1 MLSIIVAVD
10 ENFLIGNGNDLPW
23 NEPEDLK
30 YFKKVTLGH
39 SLIMGYNTYLSIVNR
54 IGKTLPGRTSYVLTY
69 EKELKHDA
77 IIVNNIDELINKF
90 KDEELFVIGGK
101 MVYEMLLPK
110 ADKLYLTRIEGAHEG
125 NVYFPTINF
134 SEFKLIS
141 SKKENNL
148 TFEVYE
154 RISNF

>member
-23 NEPEDLK
+23 NEPADLK
-30 YFKKVTLGH
+30 YFKKITMGH
-39 SLIMGYNTYLSIVNR
+39 YLLMGYNTYLSIVNR

-69 EKELKHDA
+69 EKVLEHDA
-77 IIVNNIDELINKF
+77 IIVSNVDELINRF

-110 ADKLYLTRIEGAHEG
+110 ADKLYLTRIEGTHEG
-125 NVYFPTINF
+125 NVYFPAINF
-134 SEFKLIS
+134 NEFKLIS

-154 RISNF
+154 KNK

>member
-23 NEPEDLK
+23 NEPADLK
-30 YFKKVTLGH
+30 YFKKITMGH
-39 SLIMGYNTYLSIVNR
+39 SLLMGYNTYLSIVSR

-69 EKELKHDA
+69 EKELQHDA
-77 IIVNNIDELINKF
+77 IIVSNVDELINKF

-101 MVYEMLLPK
+101 MIYELLLPK
-110 ADKLYLTRIEGAHEG
+110 ADKLYLTRIEGTHEG

-134 SEFKLIS
+134 NEFRLVS

-154 RISNF
+154 RINNF

>member
-1 MLSIIVAVD
+1 MLSIIVAFD
-10 ENFLIGNGNDLPW
+10 DNYLIGNGNDLPW

-30 YFKKVTLGH
+30 YFKKITMGH
-39 SLIMGYNTYLSIVNR
+39 SLVMGYNTYLSIVNR

-69 EKELKHDA
+69 EKELQHKA
-77 IIVNNIDELINKF
+77 IIVDDIDELINKF

-101 MVYEMLLPK
+101 MIYEMLLPK
-110 ADKLYLTRIEGAHEG
+110 ADRLYLTRVEGSHEG
-125 NVYFPTINF
+125 NVYFPKINF
-134 SEFKLIS
+134 DEYKLIS

-154 RISNF
+154 KK

>member
-10 ENFLIGNGNDLPW
+10 DNFLIGKGNDLPW
-23 NEPEDLK
+23 YEPEDLK
-30 YFKKVTLGH
+30 YFKKITMGH
-39 SLIMGYNTYLSIVNR
+39 SLLMGYNTYLSIVNR

-69 EKELKHDA
+69 EKELEHNA
-77 IIVNNIDELINKF
+77 VIVNNIDELINKF

-101 MVYEMLLPK
+101 MVYDMMLPK
-110 ADKLYLTRIEGAHEG
+110 TDKLYLTRIKGSHEG

-134 SEFKLIS
+134 NEFKLIS
-141 SKKENNL
+141 SKEENNL

-154 RISNF
+154 RITYL

>member
-69 EKELKHDA
+69 EKELKYDA
-77 IIVNNIDELINKF
+77 IIVDNVDELINKF

-134 SEFKLIS
+134 NEFKLIS

>member
-77 IIVNNIDELINKF
+77 IIVDNIDELINKF